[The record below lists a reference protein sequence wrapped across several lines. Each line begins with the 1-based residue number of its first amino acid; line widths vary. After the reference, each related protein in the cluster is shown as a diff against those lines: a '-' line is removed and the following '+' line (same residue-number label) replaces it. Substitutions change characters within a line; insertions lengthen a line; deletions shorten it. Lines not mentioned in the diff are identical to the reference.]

1 MSRAW
6 LRRCAKQIGTTQ
18 TNSAAMLEGL
28 DQLLKDSGHPGL
40 AELRRLLADLL
51 GGPDATGRLVEQS
64 SLKTPVRVY
73 RVRFAQNGSVRSW
86 VVKRLEP
93 GLGKRNELV
102 ATRWLPAVGLG
113 GCGAKLVGVAGARN
127 GECVWHV
134 YEDLGD
140 GALDATKFDRERV
153 KLAVE
158 LIAQV
163 HTRFSRHPLL
173 AECRRH
179 GGDLGINFYLSN
191 VRDAI
196 YSLDALRPPA
206 VEVTPELAAVR
217 DRLLQ
222 RMHQLLDE
230 YDWRARALAEF
241 GGPET
246 LLHGDLWT
254 TNTFV
259 IPTPSGPA
267 ARLIDWDHAAVGPAS
282 YDLSTFLLRFPS
294 EHRPWVLDL
303 YRQAVADAGWG
314 LPGERELNLL
324 FETHEYARIAN
335 RIIWPAIALVMDG
348 AEWGA
353 EALAEIDGWFEQF
366 EPVLQP
372 QCGTEVTA

>member
-1 MSRAW
+1 
-6 LRRCAKQIGTTQ
+6 
-18 TNSAAMLEGL
+18 MLEGL

-51 GGPDATGRLVEQS
+51 GGPDATGRLIEQS

-140 GALDATKFDRERV
+140 GALDATKFDRQRV

-163 HTRFSRHPLL
+163 HTRFARHPLL

-179 GGDLGINFYLSN
+179 GGDLGIHFYLSN

-196 YSLDALRPPA
+196 YSLEALRPPA

-230 YDWRARALAEF
+230 YDSRARALAEF
-241 GGPET
+241 GGPAT
-246 LLHGDLWT
+246 CGRLTRLSSRQPAGRRRGSLTGT
-254 TNTFV
+254 TRR
-259 IPTPSGPA
+259 SGRRA
-267 ARLIDWDHAAVGPAS
+267 TISRRFSCASMRASDRRFWICIARRWRS
-282 YDLSTFLLRFPS
+282 R
-294 EHRPWVLDL
+294 
-303 YRQAVADAGWG
+303 AGVC
-314 LPGERELNLL
+314 R
-324 FETHEYARIAN
+324 R
-335 RIIWPAIALVMDG
+335 RSV
-348 AEWGA
+348 
-353 EALAEIDGWFEQF
+353 
-366 EPVLQP
+366 
-372 QCGTEVTA
+372 

>member
-1 MSRAW
+1 
-6 LRRCAKQIGTTQ
+6 
-18 TNSAAMLEGL
+18 MLEGL

-73 RVRFAQNGSVRSW
+73 RVRFAQNGTVRSW

-113 GCGAKLVGVAGARN
+113 DCGAKLVGVAGARN

-163 HTRFSRHPLL
+163 HTRFARHPLL

-191 VRDAI
+191 ARDAI
-196 YSLDALRPPA
+196 YSLEALRPPA

-217 DRLLQ
+217 DRLLR

-259 IPTPSGPA
+259 IPTARGLA
-267 ARLIDWDHAAVGPAS
+267 ARLIDWDHAAVGPVS
-282 YDLSTFLLRFPS
+282 YDLSTFLMRFDARERPS
-294 EHRPWVLDL
+294 ILDL
-303 YRQAVADAGWG
+303 YREAVAESGWR
-314 LPGERELNLL
+314 LPATEDLNVL
-324 FETHEYARIAN
+324 FETAERARCASCL
-335 RIIWPAIALVMDG
+335 IWPAIAILEERAAWAFDKLPVI
-348 AEWGA
+348 EQ
-353 EALAEIDGWFEQF
+353 WFEQMQ
-366 EPVLQP
+366 PVLREE
-372 QCGTEVTA
+372 GDTAKEVVSRNI